1 MCNLSQGV
9 EAIGF
14 EKGLAAGIE
23 CGIERTMLEAIK
35 NLMDSLNLTKEQAMS
50 ALKVPEEER
59 EKYMELLK
67 G

>member
-9 EAIGF
+9 ETIGF

-23 CGIERTMLEAIK
+23 NTMPEAIK

-59 EKYMELLK
+59 EKYMELLN